1 MLGAIFA
8 IGGII
13 NYFDG
18 RSILAAVLQ
27 VSVTVFMAVAQL
39 LCERHGEKGKRIFRY
54 ICIAMIVLLVVSVLI
69 LIL

>member
-1 MLGAIFA
+1 MRKNQWYLWFLMALCWV

-54 ICIAMIVLLVVSVLI
+54 I
-69 LIL
+69 